1 MRKEEKKI
9 NDKGFS
15 LVELIVVIAIMVALV
30 AVVAVAVT
38 RYVAQSR
45 AATDV
50 TNAQTIKSAIQVE
63 ITDPTDGLSDPI
75 TNHPSGTWTAV
86 PTSGMASLQILP
98 TPSSR
103 DMSGATW
110 MYSYTGSTSYVGV
123 GLSKNCNP
131 AVNYYK
137 AATNGDAY
145 DSEADLTV
153 AKTANAFKKG
163 TGH

>member
-63 ITDPTDGLSDPI
+63 ITDPTDGSTPKV
-75 TNHPSGTWTAV
+75 TNSSGIWTPV
-86 PTSGMASLQILP
+86 PSGMASLQELP
-98 TPSSR
+98 KISSR
-103 DMSGATW
+103 DMTGATW

-123 GLSKNCNP
+123 GLSNNCNP
-131 AVNYYK
+131 VVAHYQ
-137 AATNGDAY
+137 AASAGSTY

-153 AKTANAFKKG
+153 ANTANAFKKG

>member
-63 ITDPTDGLSDPI
+63 ITDPTAGLSDPI
-75 TNHPSGTWTAV
+75 TNHNSGTWTAV
-86 PTSGMASLQILP
+86 PSGMASLQKLP
-98 TPSSR
+98 TISSR
-103 DMSGATW
+103 DCKSGSW
-110 MYSYTGSTSYVGV
+110 MYSYDGSSSYVGV
-123 GLSKNCNP
+123 GIDGTDITDAN
-131 AVNYYK
+131 VY
-137 AATNGDAY
+137 TNANGTYSDAK
-145 DSEADLTV
+145 DLTV
-153 AKTANAFKKG
+153 GETANAFKKG

>member
-63 ITDPTDGLSDPI
+63 ITDPTEGLSDPI
-75 TNHPSGTWTAV
+75 TDHNTGTWTAV
-86 PTSGMASLQILP
+86 PASGMASLQKLP
-98 TPSSR
+98 KPSSR
-103 DMSGATW
+103 DMSSADW
-110 MYSYTGSTSYVGV
+110 MYSYNGSTSYVGV
-123 GLSKNCNP
+123 GLNKSGTP
-131 AVNYYK
+131 AINGYK
-137 AATNGDAY
+137 AATGNTY
-145 DSEADLTV
+145 DEEMDLTV
-153 AKTANAFKKG
+153 GTTANAFKKG

>member
-63 ITDPTDGLSDPI
+63 ITDPTDGTTPKVTDSTGKWAP
-75 TNHPSGTWTAV
+75 V
-86 PTSGMASLQILP
+86 PSGMASLQELP
-98 TPSSR
+98 KTSSR

-110 MYSYTGSTSYVGV
+110 MYSYNGSTSYVGV
-123 GLSKNCNP
+123 GLSLNCNP
-131 AVNYYK
+131 VVADYQ
-137 AATNGDAY
+137 AATNGAAY
-145 DSEADLTV
+145 DTKADLTV
-153 AKTANAFKKG
+153 GKTANAFKRG

>member
-63 ITDPTDGLSDPI
+63 ITDPTNGTTPL
-75 TNHPSGTWTAV
+75 TNVSTTVWTRV
-86 PTSGMASLQILP
+86 PSGMASLQELP
-98 TPSSR
+98 KTSSR

-110 MYSYTGSTSYVGV
+110 MYSYNGSTSYVGV
-123 GLSKNCNP
+123 GLDKPGDP
-131 AVNYYK
+131 AINGYQ
-137 AATNGDAY
+137 AATR
-145 DSEADLTV
+145 DSDYNAEKDLTV
-153 AKTANAFKKG
+153 GTTANAFKKG

>member
-63 ITDPTDGLSDPI
+63 ITDPTDPANEKI
-75 TNHPSGTWTAV
+75 PTAGQATYADV
-86 PTSGMASLQILP
+86 PSGMASLPELP
-98 TPSSR
+98 SISAR
-103 DMSGATW
+103 DMKSTATWQYRYDKDTGYVAVTLSKFSGASGVTVTA
-110 MYSYTGSTSYVGV
+110 SGSDN
-123 GLSKNCNP
+123 K
-131 AVNYYK
+131 
-137 AATNGDAY
+137 
-145 DSEADLTV
+145 DLTNADV
-153 AKTANAFKKG
+153 ANFYKKQ
-163 TGH
+163 TSH

>member
-63 ITDPTDGLSDPI
+63 ITDPTNGVSPLTSV
-75 TNHPSGTWTAV
+75 TSGTWTQV
-86 PTSGMASLQILP
+86 PSGMASLQKLP
-98 TPSSR
+98 KPSSR
-103 DMSGATW
+103 DMSGADW
-110 MYSYTGSTSYVGV
+110 MYSYNGSTSYVGV
-123 GLSKNCNP
+123 GLNKAGTP
-131 AVNYYK
+131 AINGYK
-137 AATNGDAY
+137 AATAGNTY
-145 DSEADLTV
+145 DEEMDLTV
-153 AKTANAFKKG
+153 GTTADAFKRG

>member
-75 TNHPSGTWTAV
+75 TNHSSGTWTAV
-86 PTSGMASLQILP
+86 PTSGMASLQKLP
-98 TPSSR
+98 TISSR
-103 DMSGATW
+103 DCKSGSW
-110 MYSYTGSTSYVGV
+110 MYSYNGSTSYVGV
-123 GLSKNCNP
+123 GI
-131 AVNYYK
+131 
-137 AATNGDAY
+137 NGTSITDHNVYTDANGGY
-145 DSEADLTV
+145 SEDSDLTV
-153 AKTANAFKKG
+153 ANTANKFKKG

>member
-63 ITDPTDGLSDPI
+63 ITDPTSGTTPL
-75 TNHPSGTWTAV
+75 TNDSTGKWTPVPSGM
-86 PTSGMASLQILP
+86 SSLKTLP
-98 TPSSR
+98 KPSSR
-103 DMSGATW
+103 DMSGAHW
-110 MYSYTGSTSYVGV
+110 MYSYNGSTSYVGV
-123 GLSKNCNP
+123 GLDKAGNP
-131 AVNYYK
+131 AIAGYQ
-137 AATNGDAY
+137 AATSGNTY
-145 DSEADLTV
+145 DEKMDLTV
-153 AKTANAFKKG
+153 GTTANAFKQG

>member
-63 ITDPTDGLSDPI
+63 ITDPTNGVSPLTSVTD
-75 TNHPSGTWTAV
+75 GTWARV
-86 PTSGMASLQILP
+86 PSGMASLKTIPQ
-98 TPSSR
+98 PSSR
-103 DMSGATW
+103 DMSGAHY

-123 GLSKNCNP
+123 GLNADCNP
-131 AVNYYK
+131 SVSGYD
-137 AATNGDAY
+137 AASGVY
-145 DSEADLTV
+145 SESKDLTV
-153 AKTANAFKKG
+153 GRTANAFKKG

>member
-63 ITDPTDGLSDPI
+63 ITDPTEGLSDPI
-75 TNHPSGTWTAV
+75 TSHSSGTWTKV
-86 PTSGMASLQILP
+86 PSGMES
-98 TPSSR
+98 
-103 DMSGATW
+103 
-110 MYSYTGSTSYVGV
+110 
-123 GLSKNCNP
+123 
-131 AVNYYK
+131 
-137 AATNGDAY
+137 
-145 DSEADLTV
+145 DL
-153 AKTANAFKKG
+153 
-163 TGH
+163 

>member
-38 RYVAQSR
+38 RYVAQAR

-63 ITDPTDGLSDPI
+63 ITDPTDGTTPKVTDS
-75 TNHPSGTWTAV
+75 TGKWAQV
-86 PTSGMASLQILP
+86 PSGMASLQELP
-98 TPSSR
+98 KTSSR

-123 GLSKNCNP
+123 GLSKDCDP
-131 AVNYYK
+131 GVKDYTAAVK
-137 AATNGDAY
+137 GKDY
-145 DSEADLTV
+145 DPEADLTV
-153 AKTANAFKKG
+153 ANTANAFKKG

>member
-63 ITDPTDGLSDPI
+63 ITDPTNGVSPLTSVTD
-75 TNHPSGTWTAV
+75 GTWTQV
-86 PTSGMASLQILP
+86 PSGMASLKTIPQ
-98 TPSSR
+98 PSSR
-103 DMSGATW
+103 DMSESGAHY

-123 GLSKNCNP
+123 GLNKDCNP
-131 AVNYYK
+131 SVAGYE
-137 AATNGDAY
+137 AAIGDY
-145 DSEADLTV
+145 SESKDLTV
-153 AKTANAFKKG
+153 GRTANAFKKG

>member
-63 ITDPTDGLSDPI
+63 ITDPTDPANEKI
-75 TNHPSGTWTAV
+75 PTAGQATYDDV
-86 PTSGMASLQILP
+86 PSGMASLPELP
-98 TPSSR
+98 SISAR
-103 DMSGATW
+103 DMKSTPTATWQYRYDKDTGYVAVTLSKFSGATGVTVTA
-110 MYSYTGSTSYVGV
+110 SGSDN
-123 GLSKNCNP
+123 K
-131 AVNYYK
+131 
-137 AATNGDAY
+137 
-145 DSEADLTV
+145 DLTNADV
-153 AKTANAFKKG
+153 ANFYKKQ
-163 TGH
+163 TSH

>member
-63 ITDPTDGLSDPI
+63 ITDPTSGVSPLTSVTD
-75 TNHPSGTWTAV
+75 GTWARV
-86 PTSGMASLQILP
+86 PSGMASLKTIPQ
-98 TPSSR
+98 PSSR
-103 DMSGATW
+103 DMSGAHY

-123 GLSKNCNP
+123 GLSADCNP
-131 AVNYYK
+131 RVTGYE
-137 AATNGDAY
+137 AASGVY
-145 DSEADLTV
+145 SESKDLTV
-153 AKTANAFKKG
+153 GRTANAFKKG

>member
-63 ITDPTDGLSDPI
+63 ITDPTEGLSDPI
-75 TNHPSGTWTAV
+75 TNHSSGTWTQV
-86 PTSGMASLQILP
+86 PSGMASLMTIPQ
-98 TPSSR
+98 PSSR
-103 DMSGATW
+103 DMTGAHY

-123 GLSKNCNP
+123 GLSADCNP
-131 AVNYYK
+131 GVTGYQ
-137 AATNGDAY
+137 AAAQGSTY
-145 DSEADLTV
+145 DEEKDLTV
-153 AKTANAFKKG
+153 GKTANAFKKG

>member
-63 ITDPTDGLSDPI
+63 ITDPTNGTTPL
-75 TNHPSGTWTAV
+75 TNVSTNVWKPV
-86 PTSGMASLQILP
+86 PSGMASLQELP
-98 TPSSR
+98 TISSR

-110 MYSYTGSTSYVGV
+110 MYSYNGSTSYVGV

-131 AVNYYK
+131 GVADYQ
-137 AATNGDAY
+137 AATDGDTY
-145 DSEADLTV
+145 DSKADLTV

>member
-63 ITDPTDGLSDPI
+63 ITDPTNGVSPLTSVTD
-75 TNHPSGTWTAV
+75 GTWTQV
-86 PTSGMASLQILP
+86 PPGMASLKTIPQ
-98 TPSSR
+98 PSSR
-103 DMSGATW
+103 DMSGAHY

-123 GLSKNCNP
+123 GLSSGCNP
-131 AVNYYK
+131 SVTGYE
-137 AATNGDAY
+137 AATGDY
-145 DSEADLTV
+145 SESKDLTV
-153 AKTANAFKKG
+153 GRTANAFKKG

>member
-63 ITDPTDGLSDPI
+63 ITDPTESLSDPI
-75 TNHPSGTWTAV
+75 TNHNSGTWTAV
-86 PTSGMASLQILP
+86 PSGMASLQKLP
-98 TPSSR
+98 QPSSR
-103 DMSGATW
+103 DMSGAKW
-110 MYSYTGSTSYVGV
+110 MYSYNGSTSYVGV
-123 GLSKNCNP
+123 GLDKGGTP
-131 AVNYYK
+131 AISGYQ
-137 AATNGDAY
+137 AATGNSY
-145 DSEADLTV
+145 DEEMDLTV
-153 AKTANAFKKG
+153 GKTANAFKKG

>member
-63 ITDPTDGLSDPI
+63 ITDPTNGVSPLTSVTDGK
-75 TNHPSGTWTAV
+75 WTQV
-86 PTSGMASLQILP
+86 PSGMASLKTIPQ
-98 TPSSR
+98 PSSR
-103 DMSGATW
+103 DMSGAHY

-123 GLSKNCNP
+123 GLSQNCNP
-131 AVNYYK
+131 SVTGYQ
-137 AATNGDAY
+137 AASAGSTY
-145 DSEADLTV
+145 DEEKDLTV
-153 AKTANAFKKG
+153 GKTANAFKKG

>member
-63 ITDPTDGLSDPI
+63 ITDPT
-75 TNHPSGTWTAV
+75 SGTTPLTNVSTGQWTQV
-86 PTSGMASLQILP
+86 PSGMASLKILP
-98 TPSSR
+98 DPSSR
-103 DMSGATW
+103 DMIGAQW
-110 MYSYTGSTSYVGV
+110 MYSYNGSTSYVGV
-123 GLSKNCNP
+123 GLNGSGSP
-131 AVNYYK
+131 AINGYK
-137 AATNGDAY
+137 AATSGNTY
-145 DSEADLTV
+145 EKEADLTV
-153 AKTANAFKKG
+153 GTTANAFKKG